1 MIYSSRWRF
10 KWYVRTVEAVR
21 RILRPFRLLERR
33 FIRNLVDRH
42 NTRVLGKLRLNPPRS
57 ILLILPR
64 CVKKPGC
71 RIAHS
76 GEMAACRECNSCI
89 LGEMA
94 RMTESYGVRSLVAFR
109 SHIAFAMA
117 REEKPDLIIATACD
131 DRMIK
136 ALRSVP
142 EIPSLLAPLRESER
156 KCIDCT
162 FDVGWFERQ
171 LRTATGMSPDPRT
184 SLPAALQAGT
194 AAECPV
200 PPASSIRS

>member
-21 RILRPFRLLERR
+21 RLFRPFRSLERL

-42 NTRVLGKLRLNPPRS
+42 NTRVLRKLRLNPPRS
-57 ILLILPR
+57 VLLILPR

-71 RIAHS
+71 RIDNS
-76 GEMAACRECNSCI
+76 GEMEACRDCNKCI
-89 LGEMA
+89 LGKMA

-117 REEKPDLIIATACD
+117 RQEKPDLIVATACD

-142 EIPSLLAPLRESER
+142 EIPSLLTPLRESER
-156 KCIDCT
+156 RCIDCT
-162 FDVGWFERQ
+162 FDVDWFERQ
-171 LRTATGMSPDPRT
+171 LRTATGMPPEPRT
-184 SLPAALQAGT
+184 NRPSILQAGN
-194 AAECPV
+194 AEGCPV
-200 PPASSIRS
+200 PPISSGRS